1 MKMERKQTGN
11 TTWINFVQRT
21 KNKDQSTK
29 NKGPRTIA
37 LSQLTTLIWLKW
49 KLFRN
54 SLRSSKA
61 VANRISS
68 VLGMLVA
75 LAFALITALGLGVA
89 AYALTSPDIILQTDA
104 SVSDKAPLAIPSA
117 EFIFFSIFAFCYLMW
132 ASLPLSIGSSRQ
144 FEPGRLL
151 IYPISLRKLFALD
164 FISEIGSLQSVF
176 AIPAIIAIGL
186 GAGLGSGRVGRA
198 LIAALPTAAFGMALS
213 KWLSVSVGSLIR
225 RTRTRGE
232 TVLALIG
239 VMAGLGGALAGQ
251 LAPAIFKHA
260 ESFKAL
266 RWTPPGAAALALTK
280 GLRQGAFAEYLLALG
295 TLSAYTILLILATYG
310 IARRAVVGRGG
321 AQRGNA
327 KATTRPKTEI
337 YTGWKT
343 PLLSPQL
350 SAIVEKEL
358 RYVMRNAQ
366 LRMMVLMPLILIVV
380 RLVNSNRLVQS
391 GHASRGVS
399 SFASNLLAYGEG
411 LMATGGVLYVFL
423 ILTGLSCNQFAFE
436 EGGMRSLILSP
447 VDRRQILVGKNIA
460 MTIVALIFASALLIV
475 NQLVFRDLTP
485 RAVIFVALSFI
496 TFAATMAL
504 IGNWLS
510 TRFPKRMEF
519 GKRLNVSGM
528 VGLLLIPMF
537 ILLALPPLA
546 ATATGYLIGS
556 LLIGYVTLAMFA
568 GIAVCS
574 YLLLINAQG
583 RSLERREVEIL
594 AVVREPTDD

>member
-1 MKMERKQTGN
+1 
-11 TTWINFVQRT
+11 
-21 KNKDQSTK
+21 
-29 NKGPRTIA
+29 
-37 LSQLTTLIWLKW
+37 
-49 KLFRN
+49 
-54 SLRSSKA
+54 
-61 VANRISS
+61 
-68 VLGMLVA
+68 MLVA
-75 LAFALITALGLGVA
+75 LAFALMTALGLGAA
-89 AYALTSPDIILQTDA
+89 AYALTSPEIILQTD
-104 SVSDKAPLAIPSA
+104 VNLSDKAAQAIPSA

-151 IYPISLRKLFALD
+151 MYPISLRKLFALD
-164 FISEIGSLQSVF
+164 FISEIAGLQSVF
-176 AIPAIIAIGL
+176 AIPAIMAIGL
-186 GAGLGSGRVGRA
+186 GAGLGSGMVGKA
-198 LIAALPTAAFGMALS
+198 LIAALPTAVFGMALS
-213 KWLSVSVGSLIR
+213 KWLSISVGSLIR
-225 RTRTRGE
+225 RRRTRGE
-232 TVLALIG
+232 TLLAMIG
-239 VMAGLGGALAGQ
+239 VIAGLGGALAGQ
-251 LAPAIFKHA
+251 LAPAILKHA
-260 ESFKAL
+260 ESFKGL
-266 RWTPPGAAALALTK
+266 RWTPPGAAAFALTE
-280 GLRQGAFAEYLLALG
+280 GLRPGASAEYLLALG
-295 TLSAYTILLILATYG
+295 TLSAYTIILILATYR
-310 IARRAVVGRGG
+310 IARRAVVGRAG

-337 YTGWKT
+337 YTGWQT
-343 PLLSPQL
+343 PWLSAQL
-350 SAIVEKEL
+350 SAIIEKEL

-380 RLVNSNRLVQS
+380 RVVNPHKLVQS
-391 GHASRGVS
+391 GRASRG
-399 SFASNLLAYGEG
+399 ASLFMSDLLAYGEG

-447 VDRRQILVGKNIA
+447 VNRRQILVGKNIA

-475 NQLVFRDLTP
+475 NELVFRDLTP
-485 RAVIFVALSFI
+485 RAIIFVALSFI

-510 TRFPKRMEF
+510 IRFPKRMNF

-537 ILLALPPLA
+537 IVLALPPLA

-583 RSLERREVEIL
+583 RSLQRREVEIL
-594 AVVREPTDD
+594 EVVREPTDD